1 MKTYYP
7 LGKDSEDTEER
18 PMTKSVTDEDLRGL
32 HRSTRQI
39 WAEEEK
45 HDALLDGWRAC
56 LKRRIAAEKRTQTER
71 TTR

>member
-18 PMTKSVTDEDLRGL
+18 PMVKSVTDDDMKGL
-32 HRSTRQI
+32 YCSTRQI

-45 HDALLDGWRAC
+45 HDALLAGWRAC
-56 LKRRIAAEKRTQTER
+56 LKRRIAAEKRTITER

>member
-18 PMTKSVTDEDLRGL
+18 PMVKSVTDEDLRGL
-32 HRSTRQI
+32 HCSTRQI

-56 LKRRIAAEKRTQTER
+56 LKRRIAAEKRTITER